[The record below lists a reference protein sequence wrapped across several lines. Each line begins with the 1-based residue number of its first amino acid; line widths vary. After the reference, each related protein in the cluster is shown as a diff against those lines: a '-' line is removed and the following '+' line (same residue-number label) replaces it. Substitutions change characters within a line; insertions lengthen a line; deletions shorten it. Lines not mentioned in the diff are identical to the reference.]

1 MKSRRIHSFVVALT
15 LFWSVVIVSAQGQ
28 APAPTYKEGDTW
40 RFKFENKG
48 IELGRTSTDILDG
61 IFEVAFTQGNFKLY
75 EVEGGTGRGGEI
87 PFYPDDRSERLLT
100 TVGQVEKRPTLK
112 FPLSVGQKWTYEFT
126 ARPPGSRADQKRSVE
141 VAVLGM
147 EDVTTPA
154 GVFKAFKI
162 VREEAYQQP
171 GPRGKYARATYTY
184 FYTPETKSTVKGS
197 TVNDSSPTTS
207 EYQLIKYTPG
217 S

>member
-15 LFWSVVIVSAQGQ
+15 LFWSVAIVSAQGQ
-28 APAPTYKEGDTW
+28 APVPTFKEGDTW
-40 RFKFENKG
+40 RFKFERKG

-87 PFYPDDRSERLLT
+87 PLQLDDRSERLLT
-100 TVGQVEKRPTLK
+100 TVGQIEKRPILK

-126 ARPPGSRADQKRSVE
+126 ARAPGSPRDVKRSVE
-141 VAVLGM
+141 VEVLGM

-154 GVFKAFKI
+154 GVFKAFKV
-162 VREEAYQQP
+162 VREEAYYP
-171 GPRGKYARATYTY
+171 GPRSKYVRTTFTY
-184 FYTPETKSTVKGS
+184 FYSPETKGTVKGS
-197 TVNDSSPTTS
+197 DMNDANPVTN